1 MSYDVLRMD
10 AQQHDTQK
18 VRLERL
24 SVGKKI
30 ALNEKVLYVHMLKEL
45 SKGQMNVSMIEAVI
59 DAFKWEDE

>member
-1 MSYDVLRMD
+1 MSYEVLRID
-10 AQQHDTQK
+10 LVHHNTQK

-45 SKGQMNVSMIEAVI
+45 SKGQMNVSMIKAVI